1 MIRFIPAAGLVWL
14 ALVAGCPSGEDVKP
28 DKKIEPPPKEETTA
42 PKPEE
47 PRVEVVQRPV
57 FDPERPAPCDSH
69 TACYLQAKDAHATG
83 ERAGYLLALEK
94 CEYYRGRYQL
104 EKFYGLCLLILADT
118 YRHLNNY
125 EESQGCYQRF
135 LDAQPGD
142 EELALQARE
151 GIEEVKAGAQEP
163 ALYRD
168 YLKAVSLLK
177 QFNRVPSEDLVKEA
191 EGILS
196 KLYAEHPGWA
206 LSKKAKFLLEQIEG
220 MMEATDVESGEGS

>member
-1 MIRFIPAAGLVWL
+1 MNRFIPAAGLVWL
-14 ALVAGCPSGEDVKP
+14 VIASGCPSGEEVKP
-28 DKKIEPPPKEETTA
+28 DKKIEPLPKEETIA

-47 PRVEVVQRPV
+47 PQVEVVQRPV

-104 EKFYGLCLLILADT
+104 EKFYGLCLLVLADT

-125 EESQGCYQRF
+125 QESQGCYQRF
-135 LDAQPGD
+135 LDAQPDD
-142 EELALQARE
+142 EDLALQARE
-151 GIEEVKAGAQEP
+151 GIEEVKAGAKEP

-177 QFNRVPSEDLVKEA
+177 QFNRVPVEDLVKEA

-196 KLYAEHPGWA
+196 QLNAEHPDWV
-206 LSKKAKFLLEQIEG
+206 LNKKAKFLLEQIEG
-220 MMEATDVESGEGS
+220 MMEADDEESGEGS

>member
-1 MIRFIPAAGLVWL
+1 MIRFIPAAGLAWFVL
-14 ALVAGCPSGEDVKP
+14 ASGCSLGEEVKP
-28 DKKIEPPPKEETTA
+28 DRKIEPPVMEAAIA

-47 PRVEVVQRPV
+47 PRIEVAQRPV

-135 LDAQPGD
+135 IEAQPD
-142 EELALQARE
+142 EDLALQARE
-151 GIEEVKAGAQEP
+151 GIEEVRAGAKGP

-177 QFNRVPSEDLVKEA
+177 QFNRVPSEDLLKQA
-191 EGILS
+191 EEILS
-196 KLYAEHPGWA
+196 RLCAEHPDWI
-206 LSKKAKFLLEQIEG
+206 LDKQVKFLLKQIEG
-220 MMEATDVESGEGS
+220 MLEATDEESREG